1 MTEAAAA
8 DGRLVKAWKRYDG
21 PTWHDLRHFHASM
34 LLSKGIRPA
43 YVAERLGHDVKTLLR
58 TYAHVIRQDD
68 ERVRA
73 IVEDVL
79 GVSAEDWLRTE
90 AA

>member
-1 MTEAAAA
+1 MTGHTTGARRGRFGHGHHIARAA
-8 DGRLVKAWKRYDG
+8 
-21 PTWHDLRHFHASM
+21 TRHFHAST
-34 LLSKGIRPA
+34 LLSKGISPA
-43 YVAERLGHDVKTLLR
+43 YVAERLGHDVRTLLR

-73 IVEDVL
+73 IVKDVL

>member
-1 MTEAAAA
+1 
-8 DGRLVKAWKRYDG
+8 
-21 PTWHDLRHFHASM
+21 
-34 LLSKGIRPA
+34 LLSKGISPA
-43 YVAERLGHDVKTLLR
+43 YVAERLGHDVRTLLR